1 MKNRWEKKHL
11 RNWFVK
17 EKLAELSDD
26 TLNKLMDVVSKENI
40 SEISVRAILEAVQK
54 KYPELIEEFEDLL

>member
-1 MKNRWEKKHL
+1 ME
-11 RNWFVK
+11 VIS
-17 EKLAELSDD
+17 EED
-26 TLNKLMDVVSKENI
+26 I